1 MTGINRTSIA
11 KHFIRMINLVAFDI
25 CEEDDIQIFQAA
37 DPLSFIIK
45 CRSREGIDPTLHAHL
60 RRCIKS
66 EGKRNNVLIGKIKLD
81 HSIEITVYQKSLRKA
96 AYVHGESPQ
105 DKDS

>member
-1 MTGINRTSIA
+1 
-11 KHFIRMINLVAFDI
+11 MINLVAFDI
-25 CEEDDIQIFQAA
+25 CSVEDILISQPA

-45 CRSREGIDPTLHAHL
+45 CRMTEAIDPTLHAHL

-66 EGKRNNVLIGKIKLD
+66 EGKRNNVLIGKIKLE
-81 HSIEITVYQKSLRKA
+81 HSIEITVYQKSLRNA

-105 DKDS
+105 DKEL